1 MQKTRNAPVETG
13 NALLDWLSGGE
24 GEGQTI
30 GQDEPQE
37 FGSEFVLS
45 PFDEGTKPGDNKTTT
60 EQLLTIL
67 RELGLGSRV
76 KDYERYVI
84 NKYGHGFKDMT
95 EEEVGE
101 QTANLEMCQEDPELL
116 ERFKRYLDNGIKAV

>member
-1 MQKTRNAPVETG
+1 VPGVETG

-24 GEGQTI
+24 GGDQAI

-37 FGSEFVLS
+37 FDSEFVLS
-45 PFDEGTKPGDNKTTT
+45 PFDEGTETNNQSTT
-60 EQLLTIL
+60 QMLFTIL

-101 QTANLEMCQEDPELL
+101 QMANLEKCQEDPELL
-116 ERFKRYLDNGIKAV
+116 ERFKQYLDNGMKAA